1 MLTNIQ
7 LKIILKIFIFTFNK
21 TKILFINQKF
31 VLKNNIN
38 IKTLSVI
45 KKLKIIYIKNFVV
58 AILNIDNNVLIIN
71 ILVLVKLISIS
82 ICFPS

>member
-31 VLKNNIN
+31 DLKNNIN